1 MAHPSQMLYLDSLR
15 APGAL
20 CIESK
25 RGPAGQPRDHTRAT
39 SIVLQRVASMTR
51 PRCPCVIVLPYLQV
65 EGPMVEYG
73 NKPKIPGP
81 AGPDGPR

>member
-25 RGPAGQPRDHTRAT
+25 RVPAGLLGGSTSAFQQPSAVNGPAARLT
-39 SIVLQRVASMTR
+39 VL
-51 PRCPCVIVLPYLQV
+51 L
-65 EGPMVEYG
+65 
-73 NKPKIPGP
+73 
-81 AGPDGPR
+81 